1 MGANESIDWSV
12 FKVIEIRGLTKRFNG
27 EAVLDSVSLVVKKGK
42 IFGLVGR
49 SGAGKSTLLR
59 CINRLIPIDEGEVL
73 VDRVDVASLSNQAI
87 KGLRKN
93 ISMIFQSFSLLD
105 RLSVYENIAL
115 PLRCWKYTG
124 KNIERKTS
132 ALMEMV
138 GIKAK
143 ADSKPAELSGGQ
155 KQRVAIARA
164 LTMDPKILLCDEA
177 TSALD
182 PQTANAILSLLSDI
196 NETMGITMVIVTHQ
210 MQVLTA
216 VCEDVAILEY
226 GKVTA
231 AGKVK
236 DIFMEKPPALCR
248 LIGDRDIVSL
258 ENGVNLELFLDRET
272 CFSPVLSDMTRYLG
286 IDCRIVGGEFAN
298 FRKTPVITLIIN
310 IPKKDIDRVVAFCRA
325 GSIRFR
331 PWKGPVP
338 PEKGGYDGI

>member
-93 ISMIFQSFSLLD
+93 IGMIFQSFSLLD

-182 PQTANAILSLLSDI
+182 PQTANSILSLLSDI

-216 VCEDVAILEY
+216 VCEDVAILEC

-236 DIFMEKPPALCR
+236 DIFMERPPALCR

-272 CFSPVLSDMTRYLG
+272 CFSPVLSDMTRDLG
-286 IDCRIVGGEFAN
+286 IDCRIVGGEFGS
-298 FRKTPVITLIIN
+298 FRKTSLITLIIN
-310 IPKKDIDRVVAFCRA
+310 IPKKDIDRVTAFCRA

-331 PWKGPVP
+331 PWKGPVQP
-338 PEKGGYDGI
+338 AKGECDGI